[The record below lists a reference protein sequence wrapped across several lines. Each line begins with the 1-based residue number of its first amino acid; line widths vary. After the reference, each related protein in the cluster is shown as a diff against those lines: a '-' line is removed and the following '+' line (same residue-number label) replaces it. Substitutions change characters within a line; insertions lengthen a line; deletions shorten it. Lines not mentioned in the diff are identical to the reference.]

1 MTDGFFQIPEPKN
14 EPILGYLPGS
24 PERRELKAKLS
35 EFKSKKIEVPLIIGG
50 KELKTGNLGQSR
62 VPHDH
67 QHILAD
73 YHKATA
79 EEVQQAIEAALEAR
93 QIWGEMEWHERAAIF
108 LKMADLLAG
117 PYRSTL
123 NAATMLNQS
132 KNAFQAEIDAVCELV
147 DFLRFNVHYA
157 ARIYQEQPYSPKEQ
171 WNRLQYRPL
180 EGFVFAI
187 SPFNFTSIAG
197 NLPTA
202 PAIVGNVIVWKPAST
217 AVFSAYY
224 LMKLFQE
231 AGIPPGVINF
241 IPGSG
246 AEVGDPV
253 LNHNSLA
260 GVHFTGS
267 TAVFQGIWRRIGE
280 NIANYRNYPRV
291 VGETGGKD
299 FVFAHSSADVNE
311 LVTALVRGAFEYA
324 GQKCSAASRTYI
336 PESLWEPVKTKLI
349 ATLKDVKTGDI
360 EDFRTLVNAVI
371 DRASFQRI
379 ANYIDYA
386 RESVES
392 EIIAGGTYDDTVGYF
407 ITPTVIH
414 AKDPNHKLM
423 CEEIFGPVLTCYVY
437 PDSQYEETLRL
448 CDQTSPY
455 ALTGAIFAKD
465 RQAIATAFRV
475 LKYSAGN
482 FYIND
487 KPTGA
492 VVGQQPF
499 GGGRASGT
507 NDKAGS
513 ILNLLRWVS
522 PRTIKENFRPPTEVS
537 YPYMVEE

>member
-35 EFKSKKIEVPLIIGG
+35 ELKSKKIEIPLIIGG

-62 VPHDH
+62 VPHNH

-132 KNAFQAEIDAVCELV
+132 KNAFQAEIDAACELV
-147 DFLRFNVHYA
+147 DFLRFNVHYM
-157 ARIYQEQPYSPKEQ
+157 ARIYHEQPYSPKQQ

-202 PAIVGNVIVWKPAST
+202 PAIMGNVIVWKPAST
-217 AVFSAYY
+217 AIFSAYY
-224 LMKLFQE
+224 LMKLFQD
-231 AGIPPGVINF
+231 AGVPPGVINF
-241 IPGSG
+241 VPGSG

-267 TAVFQGIWRRIGE
+267 TAVFQGIWRKIGE

-299 FVFAHSSADVNE
+299 FVFAHSSADVDE
-311 LVTALVRGAFEYA
+311 LVTALARGAFEYA

-336 PESLWEPVKTKLI
+336 PESLWEPVKTKLVI
-349 ATLKDVKTGDI
+349 ALKGVKMGDV

-371 DRASFQRI
+371 DRAAFQRI

-386 RESVES
+386 RESSES

-407 ITPTVIH
+407 ITPTVIQ

-423 CEEIFGPVLTCYVY
+423 REEIFGPVLTCYVY
-437 PDSQYEETLRL
+437 SDSQYEETLQL

-455 ALTGAIFAKD
+455 GLTGAIFAKD

-499 GGGRASGT
+499 GGARASGT

-522 PRTIKENFRPPTEVS
+522 PRTIKENSLPPTEFS
-537 YPYMVEE
+537 YPYMIEE